1 MREKIIAG
9 HWKMNMDHR
18 ESAVLAADLAS
29 GLKARDYGGEVIV
42 FPPFTSIPAVAAA
55 VEGSGVLFGAQDLWY
70 EPSGAFTGEIS
81 AGMLHSL
88 GCSHVLVGH
97 SERRHVIGE
106 DGGLLAKKLRAALDE
121 GLKPVFCVGELLE
134 QRESGRATE
143 VVSEQLS
150 EVLDGLDAAQISDT
164 VIAYEPVWAIGTGKT
179 ATPGDASSMHGF
191 IRGWILSA
199 FGEEAAGSM
208 PILYGG
214 SVKPDNAGSLLASP
228 DIDGALVGG
237 AALDRDSFLD
247 IVFSNS
253 T

>member
-1 MREKIIAG
+1 MRRKIIAG
-9 HWKMNMDHR
+9 NWKMNLDHM
-18 ESAVLAADLAS
+18 ESATLAEGLVS
-29 GLKARDYGGEVIV
+29 GLRAGGSSAEVIV
-42 FPPFTSIPAVAAA
+42 FPPFTSIPAVAASLD
-55 VEGSGVLFGAQDLWY
+55 GSEILFGAQDLWY

-81 AGMLHSL
+81 AGMLRSL

-106 DGGLLAKKLRAALDE
+106 DGGLLAKKLRAALDA

-143 VVSEQLS
+143 VVSQQLS
-150 EVLDGLDAAQISDT
+150 EVLDGLDHEQVSDT

-199 FGEEAAGSM
+199 FGEEAAGAM